1 MRALVLTLVLAAPT
15 AFAQDG
21 PDPGSAQPAE
31 AVRAA
36 VVQLFDGMRAGDSSR
51 VASVLHPDVRFHT
64 VTRSGERHALQPGD
78 PAAFLAALATSD
90 VVWDEQIG
98 DIDVRV
104 DDGLATAWMAY
115 RFYAGEQFSHCGVN
129 AMQFVQDAAG
139 WRILSLIDTR
149 RRGCE

>member
-1 MRALVLTLVLAAPT
+1 MRIVRLLLALALSAT
-15 AFAQDG
+15 ASAQT
-21 PDPGSAQPAE
+21 DPGSAQPAE

-36 VVQLFDGMRAGDSSR
+36 VAQLFDGMRARDTAA
-51 VASVLHPDVRFHT
+51 VAAVLHPQARFHT
-64 VTRSGERHALQPGD
+64 VTRSGERHELRPGD
-78 PAAFLAALATSD
+78 PAVFLGALAASD

-98 DIDVRV
+98 DVDVRV

-129 AMQFVQDAAG
+129 AMHLVQDAAG
-139 WRILSLIDTR
+139 WRILSLVDTR